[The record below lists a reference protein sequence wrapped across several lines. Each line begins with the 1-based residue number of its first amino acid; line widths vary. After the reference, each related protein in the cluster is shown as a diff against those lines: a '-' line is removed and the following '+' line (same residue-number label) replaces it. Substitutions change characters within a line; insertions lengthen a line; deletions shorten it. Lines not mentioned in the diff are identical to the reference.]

1 MASPRRE
8 LGWLLLLAAIWWQR
22 TDLVAFVVPSRVSLH
37 RTSGESALVARAAS
51 DEDEAN
57 GFWQRVGWG
66 FRGEAVALDP
76 ALPVRVRMQLI
87 NSRRDLRSKAQ
98 LAPRSCL
105 DETCGP
111 MFRSLVTVAVLAGD
125 ALKKKGQGLSEYR
138 SLGEAQALLFTA
150 GKLHLGMQHGS
161 SGKMRLLG
169 GDFLYAE
176 GQWMLADLGSLPAI
190 RLTSRMIQEP
200 RRRRLQAIRRDVSD
214 GASKG
219 GAAPAELPSFAV
231 GDVGA
236 RAALHAAY
244 LRVGSYFSAVAS
256 GAAWLSGAPRLEELY
271 VRPDES
277 SDDGSKCLQ
286 GMGFRRDQVSDRGLE
301 ELIAKG
307 LSDEPLPTA
316 QEPPPTWPSKEKGGP
331 KAALQASFRC
341 IGKELGSVNAKLDGV
356 SLAEPAA
363 SELVREEVLR
373 LFASGGKRLRPALTL
388 LTAAATG
395 ASEAAMA
402 NVAALAAAVEV
413 LHSASLVHDDILDD
427 ADKRRGEETA
437 HLRLGERSATLV
449 GDFLFATA
457 SVLVAEIGSLPTVL
471 LISKV
476 VADFGRG
483 ELAQSAV
490 RFEAVDYSLEDYLA
504 KSFYKTA
511 SLLAA
516 ACHAAAVLS
525 KQERDPDAFESQ
537 CCYRFGA
544 YELGKP
550 ALADLKEGNLG
561 APVLFAAQPGALEPA
576 ARAEL
581 LQAIDRRLSR
591 EGDLDLVRRYVA
603 EGKGVEKSKA
613 LARRFVDLASLELDA
628 LEPGEAREGLR
639 LFAEF
644 VVRPK
649 PAVLSNERTGD
660 ICLPRS
666 VPGTRDGWMRTH
678 EMHLSWLESHHGQA
692 GALDGPLASS
702 QMHPAVLPARNR
714 AAALS
719 GGASSLD
726 VRARGGR
733 HPLKLARSKKSRQF
747 GGGSVPVGWY
757 SDHGTLLDSL
767 GTAASKTNASDFTS
781 QEIANIVRSFASP
794 KHRGQALMD
803 TSTKPILD
811 RLPEAISQ
819 NIVNVAWAPDCPTWE
834 DREGGGFLRI
844 LQRFLQISASSLGV
858 EWVTLATIAKE
869 RGFAERDV
877 EPSMTQSLGP
887 ILALLVLACAG
898 LSFRA
903 FIAAPRPRAAAPA
916 ALATGALMFPTMAW
930 AEEEMDAATRALK
943 DATEETFG
951 ERPKIDLGEYRGD
964 DYSWNAIGFFGIAFI
979 VLVCYESWKDELG
992 GGLVPSNVKTD
1003 ADDYFNPDF
1012 DPYKGMNIK
1021 KETKEKENA

>member
-51 DEDEAN
+51 DEDEAVRRPSKPSLDYPPPPPAASVAWPRYLSWL
-57 GFWQRVGWG
+57 GSTVGALYG
-66 FRGEAVALDP
+66 LRRKLFGGAQAVALDP

-98 LAPRSCL
+98 LAPRS
-105 DETCGP
+105 
-111 MFRSLVTVAVLAGD
+111 FRQMLRNSADTLEEVPALLVTVAVLAGD

-190 RLTSRMIQEP
+190 RLTSRMIQ
-200 RRRRLQAIRRDVSD
+200 DVSD

-256 GAAWLSGAPRLEELY
+256 GAAWLSGAPRSVVKALRKYGTNLGIALQLAQFRDDAPSQDAALWLSRFAGEVLRGPEVQHLQGSAALRGMRRLAHRVERGSGQALEELLKKSQDAPKMRGLTFADVEEMETMLEELY

-277 SDDGSKCLQ
+277 SDDGPKRLQ

-316 QEPPPTWPSKEKGGP
+316 QEPPPTWPSKEEGGP

-341 IGKELGSVNAKLDGV
+341 IGKELGTVNAKLDGV

-544 YELGKP
+544 YVGLAFQVVDDILDFVSTEEELGKP

-581 LQAIDRRLSR
+581 LEAIDRRLSR

-644 VVRPK
+644 VV
-649 PAVLSNERTGD
+649 
-660 ICLPRS
+660 
-666 VPGTRDGWMRTH
+666 
-678 EMHLSWLESHHGQA
+678 
-692 GALDGPLASS
+692 
-702 QMHPAVLPARNR
+702 
-714 AAALS
+714 
-719 GGASSLD
+719 
-726 VRARGGR
+726 
-733 HPLKLARSKKSRQF
+733 
-747 GGGSVPVGWY
+747 
-757 SDHGTLLDSL
+757 
-767 GTAASKTNASDFTS
+767 
-781 QEIANIVRSFASP
+781 VRS
-794 KHRGQALMD
+794 
-803 TSTKPILD
+803 
-811 RLPEAISQ
+811 
-819 NIVNVAWAPDCPTWE
+819 
-834 DREGGGFLRI
+834 
-844 LQRFLQISASSLGV
+844 
-858 EWVTLATIAKE
+858 
-869 RGFAERDV
+869 
-877 EPSMTQSLGP
+877 
-887 ILALLVLACAG
+887 
-898 LSFRA
+898 
-903 FIAAPRPRAAAPA
+903 
-916 ALATGALMFPTMAW
+916 
-930 AEEEMDAATRALK
+930 
-943 DATEETFG
+943 
-951 ERPKIDLGEYRGD
+951 Y
-964 DYSWNAIGFFGIAFI
+964 
-979 VLVCYESWKDELG
+979 
-992 GGLVPSNVKTD
+992 
-1003 ADDYFNPDF
+1003 
-1012 DPYKGMNIK
+1012 
-1021 KETKEKENA
+1021 

>member
-1 MASPRRE
+1 VERGSGQALEE
-8 LGWLLLLAAIWWQR
+8 L
-22 TDLVAFVVPSRVSLH
+22 
-37 RTSGESALVARAAS
+37 
-51 DEDEAN
+51 
-57 GFWQRVGWG
+57 
-66 FRGEAVALDP
+66 
-76 ALPVRVRMQLI
+76 
-87 NSRRDLRSKAQ
+87 
-98 LAPRSCL
+98 
-105 DETCGP
+105 
-111 MFRSLVTVAVLAGD
+111 
-125 ALKKKGQGLSEYR
+125 LKKSQD
-138 SLGEAQALLFTA
+138 AP
-150 GKLHLGMQHGS
+150 
-161 SGKMRLLG
+161 KMRGLT
-169 GDFLYAE
+169 F
-176 GQWMLADLGSLPAI
+176 ADVEEME
-190 RLTSRMIQEP
+190 TM
-200 RRRRLQAIRRDVSD
+200 
-214 GASKG
+214 
-219 GAAPAELPSFAV
+219 
-231 GDVGA
+231 
-236 RAALHAAY
+236 
-244 LRVGSYFSAVAS
+244 
-256 GAAWLSGAPRLEELY
+256 LEELY

-316 QEPPPTWPSKEKGGP
+316 QEPPPTWPSKEEGGP

-544 YELGKP
+544 YVGLAFQVVDDILDFVSTEEELGKP

-644 VVRPK
+644 VV
-649 PAVLSNERTGD
+649 
-660 ICLPRS
+660 
-666 VPGTRDGWMRTH
+666 
-678 EMHLSWLESHHGQA
+678 
-692 GALDGPLASS
+692 
-702 QMHPAVLPARNR
+702 
-714 AAALS
+714 
-719 GGASSLD
+719 
-726 VRARGGR
+726 
-733 HPLKLARSKKSRQF
+733 
-747 GGGSVPVGWY
+747 
-757 SDHGTLLDSL
+757 
-767 GTAASKTNASDFTS
+767 
-781 QEIANIVRSFASP
+781 VRS
-794 KHRGQALMD
+794 
-803 TSTKPILD
+803 
-811 RLPEAISQ
+811 
-819 NIVNVAWAPDCPTWE
+819 
-834 DREGGGFLRI
+834 
-844 LQRFLQISASSLGV
+844 
-858 EWVTLATIAKE
+858 
-869 RGFAERDV
+869 
-877 EPSMTQSLGP
+877 
-887 ILALLVLACAG
+887 
-898 LSFRA
+898 
-903 FIAAPRPRAAAPA
+903 
-916 ALATGALMFPTMAW
+916 
-930 AEEEMDAATRALK
+930 
-943 DATEETFG
+943 
-951 ERPKIDLGEYRGD
+951 Y
-964 DYSWNAIGFFGIAFI
+964 
-979 VLVCYESWKDELG
+979 
-992 GGLVPSNVKTD
+992 
-1003 ADDYFNPDF
+1003 
-1012 DPYKGMNIK
+1012 
-1021 KETKEKENA
+1021 